1 MELFFSKMD
10 IRLHHWFSAT
20 YILKNYPPPILHI
33 MVICVQYKCF

>member
-20 YILKNYPPPILHI
+20 YILKNYPPILHI
-33 MVICVQYKCF
+33 MVICV